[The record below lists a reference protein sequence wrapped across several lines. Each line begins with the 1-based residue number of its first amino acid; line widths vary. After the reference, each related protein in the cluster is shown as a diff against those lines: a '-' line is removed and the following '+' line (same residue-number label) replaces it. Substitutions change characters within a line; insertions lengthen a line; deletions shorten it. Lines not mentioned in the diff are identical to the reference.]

1 MHPSRMGPRKL
12 PLGRLAALLMAAG
25 VTLIAV
31 LRGVEPDVIVLR
43 AAAAGGVCGLVVG
56 LASLGLRRV
65 LTTGNR

>member
-1 MHPSRMGPRKL
+1 M
-12 PLGRLAALLMAAG
+12 LMAAG